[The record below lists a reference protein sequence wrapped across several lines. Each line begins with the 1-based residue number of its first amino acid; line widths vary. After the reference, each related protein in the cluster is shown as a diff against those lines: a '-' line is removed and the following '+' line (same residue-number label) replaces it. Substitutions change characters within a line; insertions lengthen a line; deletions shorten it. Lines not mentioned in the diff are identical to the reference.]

1 MLESVNGLMEAMMDT
16 TTKMI
21 IAAGMFGLMAVAFV
35 ML

>member
-1 MLESVNGLMEAMMDT
+1 VLESVNGLMEATMDT

-21 IAAGMFGLMAVAFV
+21 IAVGMFGLIAVAFA